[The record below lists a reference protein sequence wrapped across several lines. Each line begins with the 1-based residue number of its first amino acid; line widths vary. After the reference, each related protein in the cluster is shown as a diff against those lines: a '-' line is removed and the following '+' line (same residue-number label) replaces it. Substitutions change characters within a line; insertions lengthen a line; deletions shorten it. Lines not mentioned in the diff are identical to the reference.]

1 MYTCMVCIPSR
12 MNKRVSCVVCS
23 VTVRS
28 GAQISAPHRLVCSP
42 QFHATVFGCVQFR
55 SAPLPTQLNP
65 LITLILKCYLCQR
78 R

>member
-23 VTVRS
+23 VTVLC
-28 GAQISAPHRLVCSP
+28 GARVSAPYCPLCSP

-55 SAPLPTQLNP
+55 SAPLPAQLNP
-65 LITLILKCYLCQR
+65 LIAHILKC
-78 R
+78 